1 MIVRQV
7 TWQQQHD
14 VKVIKWPP
22 KGADLSPID
31 ELYFG
36 DI

>member
-7 TWQQQHD
+7 TWQQQYD
-14 VKVIKWPP
+14 VNAIKWPL

-36 DI
+36 EI